1 MTMKA
6 KTLSDKEYKVLL
18 NRIDAGNKHHRL
30 RNKTIIVLSYK
41 LGLRAKELASLKVG
55 DVFENGKVVDLLNL
69 SKEYT
74 KGDKQ
79 RELALTN
86 KVVNESL
93 SEWLESLMEE
103 YPTLFNATMPLFR
116 TQKKSVF
123 SAGRM
128 AECIKMIYTNAGMEF
143 DKCSSHSGRR
153 TFITN
158 LANKGIDLNS
168 IRILAGHTSIATT
181 QIYIDENPVML
192 ANIMR
197 NA

>member
-1 MTMKA
+1 MPMKA
-6 KTLSDKEYKVLL
+6 KTLSDKEYRILL
-18 NRIDAGNKHHRL
+18 NRIDAGNKNLRL
-30 RNKTIIVLSYK
+30 RNKTIIILSYK
-41 LGLRAKELASLKVG
+41 LGLRAKEIASLKVG

-103 YPTLFNATMPLFR
+103 YPTIFNSDMPLFR
-116 TQKKSVF
+116 TQKKSAF

-128 AECIKMIYTNAGMEF
+128 AECIKSIYTNAGF

-192 ANIMR
+192 ANIMKQ
-197 NA
+197 A

>member
-1 MTMKA
+1 MKA
-6 KTLSDKEYKVLL
+6 KTLSDKEFKLLL
-18 NRIDAGNKHHRL
+18 NRIDSGNKNLRL
-30 RNKTIIVLSYK
+30 RNKTIMIISFK
-41 LGLRAKELASLKVG
+41 LGLRAKEIASLKVG
-55 DVFENGKVVDLLNL
+55 DVYQNGKVVDLLNL

-93 SEWLESLMEE
+93 AEWLASLHEE
-103 YPTLFNATMPLFR
+103 YPTLFNSDMPLFR
-116 TQKKSVF
+116 TQKRRAF

-128 AECIKMIYTNAGMEF
+128 AESIKSIYTNAGMEF

-181 QIYIDENPVML
+181 QIYIEQNPVLL
-192 ANIMR
+192 ANIMK